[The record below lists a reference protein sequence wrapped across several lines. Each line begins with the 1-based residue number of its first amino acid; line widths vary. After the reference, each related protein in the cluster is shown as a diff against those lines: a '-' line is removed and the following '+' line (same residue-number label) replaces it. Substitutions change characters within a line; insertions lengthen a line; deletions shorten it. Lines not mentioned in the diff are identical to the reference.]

1 MQVSELMTSDVCYVT
16 PDTKLSELAQRMRD
30 EDIGSIPVAENDR
43 LIGMVTD
50 RDIVI
55 RALTDGADP
64 RECTARDVMS
74 PKVLYCR
81 ASQTVEDVLENM
93 GEQQVRRLPVVD
105 DNKRLV
111 GVISL
116 GDLSHAAEREAGDAL
131 RDLSRPVS

>member
-1 MQVSELMTSDVCYVT
+1 MQVSELMTADVCYVT

-55 RALTDGADP
+55 RALTDGVDP
-64 RECTARDVMS
+64 RACTARDVMS

-111 GVISL
+111 GVVSL
-116 GDLSHAAEREAGDAL
+116 GDLSHAAERKAGDAL